1 MTASSSG
8 SEATQPRIPL
18 ALVCAVDAEAAPI
31 LALLDGS
38 HIGELDGVPVRLL
51 VTGMGNTNAAHALT
65 VLLERESVSGIIS
78 FGVAGAYPGSGLTV
92 GGTALASLA
101 VYGDEG
107 VQTPSGW
114 MDTQGIGIP
123 LVQDAEQPRFNAFLL
138 DGTRVAA
145 AERSLAA
152 AGITVRT
159 GPFVTVSCCA
169 GTAQLGAERA
179 ERFGGLCEDME
190 SGALA
195 HVCAIYRVPMLAVR
209 GISNLVEDRDL
220 SRWQLAEGIEAAC
233 RAVRVMVRSWER

>member
-1 MTASSSG
+1 M
-8 SEATQPRIPL
+8 
-18 ALVCAVDAEAAPI
+18 VCAVNAEAAPI
-31 LALLDGS
+31 LQLLGDSPTGQ
-38 HIGELDGVPVRLL
+38 LDGVPVRVL
-51 VTGMGNTNAAHALT
+51 VTGMGKSNAAHALT
-65 VLLERESVSGIIS
+65 VLLERESVGGIIS

-123 LVQDAEQPRFNAFLL
+123 LVQDAEQPRFNAFPL

-152 AGITVRT
+152 AGITMRT
-159 GPFVTVSCCA
+159 GPFVTVSCCS

-179 ERFGGLCEDME
+179 QRFGGLCEDME
-190 SGALA
+190 SAALA

-233 RAVRVMVRSWER
+233 RAVRVMVRSWKI